1 MTDQPT
7 TGDPQPPMLFDVV
20 IPGDYL
26 KPAGVWLPRGRAVHE
41 ETEAESAPAAKPSIE
56 DIELRIN
63 RAIDEI
69 MPEVTE
75 QVTRT
80 ARQLL
85 QERLREKLRRPPEAK
100 PKGPQDH

>member
-26 KPAGVWLPRGRAVHE
+26 KPAGIWLPRGRAVPE
-41 ETEAESAPAAKPSIE
+41 EMEAEPAPPPEPSIE
-56 DIELRIN
+56 EIEQRIT

-75 QVTRT
+75 QVTRN

-85 QERLREKLRRPPEAK
+85 QDRLREKLRRPTEEK
-100 PKGPQDH
+100 PKGPQGH